1 MSGPSI
7 SKSPFGRAPDGAEV
21 SLYTLRNSHGLVVK
35 VTNYGGIVTAIEVP
49 DSGGRPVNITLGFDR
64 IEPYLEGT
72 PYFGALVGRYA
83 NRIAHGRFTL
93 GGDEYRLPLND
104 GHHHLHGGPHGFD
117 KVVWESSPYQREG
130 VAGLRLHYVSNDGEQ
145 GYPGTLDTVVTYE
158 LSEAG
163 ELRIDF
169 CATTD
174 RATPVNLTSHTYFN
188 LAGGGPI
195 LDHELEL
202 FASHITPVGA
212 GLIPTGELAPVD
224 GTPFDFRQ
232 PHRIGERIDAD
243 HPQLRYGGG
252 YDHNF
257 VLGEG
262 AGEGGG
268 AAPGALAQGTVSS
281 AQLDGLAGG
290 RTLPDDPGTVASADL
305 DGLDGGTH
313 AKPMRL
319 AARARDP
326 QSGRV
331 LELYTQE
338 PGLQFYSGNM
348 LDGSIGFAQRT
359 GFCLEPQHFPDSPNQ
374 RRFPST
380 ILHPGETYRTA
391 SVYRFR

>member
-21 SLYTLRNSHGLVVK
+21 SLYTLRNSRGLAVR
-35 VTNYGGIVTAIEVP
+35 VTNYGGIVTAIELP
-49 DSGGRPVNITLGFDR
+49 DGSGKPVNIALGFDS
-64 IEPYLEGT
+64 IDPYLEGT
-72 PYFGALVGRYA
+72 PYFGALVGRCA
-83 NRIAHGRFTL
+83 NRIAHGKFTL
-93 GGDEYRLPLND
+93 DGVEYRLPLND
-104 GHHHLHGGPHGFD
+104 GHHHLHGGTHGFD
-117 KVVWESSPYQREG
+117 KVVWESAPYEREG

-145 GYPGTLDTVVTYE
+145 GYPGNLEAVVTYE

-188 LAGGGPI
+188 LAGGGSI

-202 FASHITPVGA
+202 FASQLTPVDDA
-212 GLIPTGELAPVD
+212 LIPTGELAPVE

-232 PHRIGERIDAD
+232 PQRIGDRIDAG
-243 HPQLRYGGG
+243 HPQLAHGRG

-257 VLGEG
+257 VLDGGAEG
-262 AGEGGG
+262 GEGG
-268 AAPGALAQGTVSS
+268 PGALEQGTVSS
-281 AQLDGLAGG
+281 AH
-290 RTLPDDPGTVASADL
+290 L
-305 DGLDGGTH
+305 DGLDGGSALPDAPGTAASAELDGLDGNPH
-313 AKPMRL
+313 GRPMRL
-319 AARARDP
+319 AARVREP

-338 PGLQFYSGNM
+338 PGVQFYSGNM
-348 LDGSIGFAQRT
+348 LDGSLGFAHRS
-359 GFCLEPQHFPDSPNQ
+359 GLCLEPQHFPDSPNQ
-374 RRFPST
+374 PGFPST
-380 ILHPGETYRTA
+380 ILRPGETYRTA

>member
-1 MSGPSI
+1 MSGPTI
-7 SKSPFGRAPDGAEV
+7 TKAPFGRAPDGAEV
-21 SLYTLRNSHGLVVK
+21 SLYTLRNSQGLAVK

-49 DSGGRPVNITLGFDR
+49 DAGGQAVNITLGFDS

-83 NRIAHGRFTL
+83 NRIAHGKFTL
-93 GGDEYRLPLND
+93 DGVEYRLPLNNN
-104 GHHHLHGGPHGFD
+104 HHHLHGGPHGFD
-117 KVVWESSPYQREG
+117 KVVWESSPYERDG

-145 GYPGTLDTVVTYE
+145 GYPGNLDTVVTYE
-158 LSEAG
+158 LTEDG

-188 LAGGGPI
+188 LAGGGPV

-202 FASHITPVGA
+202 FASRFTPVDE

-232 PHRIGERIDAD
+232 PHRIGERIGAAD
-243 HPQLRYGGG
+243 QQLQFGGG

-257 VLGEG
+257 VLDDG
-262 AGEGGG
+262 AGQGGS
-268 AAPGALAQGTVSS
+268 AAPGALERGTVSS
-281 AQLDGLAGG
+281 ARLDGLSGG
-290 RTLPDDPGTVASADL
+290 DEAPEAPGTVASADL
-305 DGLDGGTH
+305 DGLDGGPH
-313 AKPMRL
+313 ARPMRL
-319 AARARDP
+319 AARVRDP

-338 PGLQFYSGNM
+338 PGLQFYSGNF
-348 LDGSIGFAQRT
+348 LDGSLGFAHRS

-374 RRFPST
+374 PGFPST
-380 ILHPGETYRTA
+380 ILRPGQTYRTA
-391 SVYRFR
+391 TAYRFR